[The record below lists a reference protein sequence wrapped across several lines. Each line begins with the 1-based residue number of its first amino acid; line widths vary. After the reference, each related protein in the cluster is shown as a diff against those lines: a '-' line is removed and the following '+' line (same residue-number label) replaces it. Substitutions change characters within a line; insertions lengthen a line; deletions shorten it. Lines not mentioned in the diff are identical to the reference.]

1 MTPTLMMVSG
11 IALLASGTWLMRF
24 IGYKLGSRMALS
36 ERTRMLLSDAA
47 IVLLLAVAATT
58 TLFTG
63 QQFAGFARLAG
74 VLVALFLAWRKA
86 PLIVVIISAGLVTAI
101 TRYFGVM

>member
-1 MTPTLMMVSG
+1 MTPTTMMVGG

-47 IVLLLAVAATT
+47 IVLLLAVAATA

-86 PLIVVIISAGLVTAI
+86 PLIVVIISAGLVTAV